1 MQTERQHSAD
11 ASSYGLGAVLLQK
24 QPDGELRPVAYAS
37 RAMSG
42 VEQRYA
48 QIEKEALA
56 TTWACE
62 RYSDFLIGKTFHIE
76 TDHKPLVSLLGQKT
90 LDELPPRIQRFR
102 MRLMRFRYSIS
113 HVPGKDLIT
122 ADTLSRAPVV
132 ESQEPHDKS
141 FQDECQAYVK
151 AVMSA
156 LPVTDKRL
164 LEIKQAQADDAT
176 CQNIQEFCMHG
187 WPDKAKL
194 GPEEKLYLQVAADIT
209 IQQGLLLKGSCIV
222 IPVAMQKTILGKIH
236 EGHQGITK
244 CRERAKQSVWWPGLS
259 KQIEDLVEKCDKC
272 SKERQNRVEPM
283 MPSDVP
289 ERPWQTVGSDLF
301 ELNGSNYLLVVDYLS
316 AFDKI

>member
-1 MQTERQHSAD
+1 
-11 ASSYGLGAVLLQK
+11 
-24 QPDGELRPVAYAS
+24 
-37 RAMSG
+37 
-42 VEQRYA
+42 
-48 QIEKEALA
+48 
-56 TTWACE
+56 
-62 RYSDFLIGKTFHIE
+62 
-76 TDHKPLVSLLGQKT
+76 
-90 LDELPPRIQRFR
+90 
-102 MRLMRFRYSIS
+102 MRFRYSIS

-141 FQDECQAYVK
+141 FQDECQAYVN

-156 LPVTDKRL
+156 LPITDKRL
-164 LEIKQAQADDAT
+164 LEIKQAQSDDAT
-176 CQNIQEFCMHG
+176 CQNIQEYCMHR

-194 GPEEKLYLQVAADIT
+194 GPEEKMYLQVAADLT
-209 IQQGLLLKGSCIV
+209 IQQGLLLKGSRLV

-283 MPSDVP
+283 IPSDVP

-316 AFDKI
+316 AFVEIAKVNNTSSASIVNNLKSMFARHGIPEDAPMVVVISRF